1 MPKVTDAHRESRR
14 RQILDASIECF
25 AREGFHRTS
34 MTQIIAEAGV
44 SAGTIYLYFTS
55 KEEIVEAIAEERHA
69 LESALAS
76 SALAHPNTRQALHDL
91 AAGYLDWLSD
101 PLEQKRRRVT
111 VQVWAEALRNER
123 VAFIVRDGV
132 GQRHQIADF
141 LRERQDRGE
150 LIADVDADVLSRA
163 MLSLILGF
171 VLQQAWDPTLDV
183 DGYRTVLDA
192 MIDRF
197 LLVGR
202 STTSSDRRR
211 QPSVPAQRR
220 KQAIGG

>member
-1 MPKVTDAHRESRR
+1 MPRVTDAHRESRR
-14 RQILDASIECF
+14 RQILDASVECF
-25 AREGFHRTS
+25 AREGFHRSS
-34 MTQIIAEAGV
+34 MSQIIAEAGV

-76 SALAHPNTRQALHDL
+76 AALANPDTAQALHDL

-111 VQVWAEALRNER
+111 VQVWAEALRSER
-123 VAFIVRDGV
+123 VASIVRDGV
-132 GQRHQIADF
+132 GQRHQVADF
-141 LRERQDRGE
+141 VRERQQRGE
-150 LIADVDADVLSRA
+150 LIPSVDADALSRA

-183 DGYRTVLDA
+183 AGYRTVLDA
-192 MIDRF
+192 MIDQF
-197 LLVGR
+197 LLVNADE
-202 STTSSDRRR
+202 S
-211 QPSVPAQRR
+211 
-220 KQAIGG
+220 

>member
-1 MPKVTDAHRESRR
+1 MPRVSDAHRASRR

-34 MTQIIAEAGV
+34 MTQIITEAGV
-44 SAGTIYLYFTS
+44 STGTIYLYFAS

-69 LESALAS
+69 LESTLVSTALANPD
-76 SALAHPNTRQALHDL
+76 ARQALHDL
-91 AAGYLDWLSD
+91 AAGYLGWLSD

-123 VAFIVRDGV
+123 VAALVREGV
-132 GQRHQIADF
+132 GPRRQVADF
-141 LRERQDRGE
+141 VRQRQHRGE
-150 LIADVDADVLSRA
+150 LVGGVDADALSQV

-183 DGYRTVLDA
+183 TGYRTVLDA
-192 MIDRF
+192 MIDQF
-197 LLVGR
+197 LVTGR
-202 STTSSDRRR
+202 STR
-211 QPSVPAQRR
+211 
-220 KQAIGG
+220 

>member
-1 MPKVTDAHRESRR
+1 MPRVTDAHREARR

-34 MTQIIAEAGV
+34 MTQIIGEAGV

-55 KEEIVEAIAEERHA
+55 KEEIVEAIAEERHT

-76 SALAHPNTRQALHDL
+76 TALANLDTRQALHDL
-91 AAGYLDWLSD
+91 AGGYIDWLSD
-101 PLEQKRRRVT
+101 PMEQKRRRVT

-123 VAFIVRDGV
+123 VASIVRDGV

-141 LRERQDRGE
+141 VRERQRTGE
-150 LIADVDADVLSRA
+150 VVASVDADALSRA
-163 MLSLILGF
+163 MLSLVLGF

-183 DGYRTVLDA
+183 AGYRTVLDA
-192 MIDRF
+192 MIDQF
-197 LLVGR
+197 LLVDADKKAP
-202 STTSSDRRR
+202 DRRR
-211 QPSVPAQRR
+211 QTGHPVRR
-220 KQAIGG
+220 GKEAL

>member
-1 MPKVTDAHRESRR
+1 MPRVTDAHRESRR
-14 RQILDASIECF
+14 RQILDASVECF
-25 AREGFHRTS
+25 AREGFHRSS
-34 MTQIIAEAGV
+34 MAQIIAEAGV

-76 SALAHPNTRQALHDL
+76 AALANPDTAQALHDL

-111 VQVWAEALRNER
+111 VQVWAEALRSER
-123 VAFIVRDGV
+123 VASIVRDGV
-132 GQRHQIADF
+132 GQRHQVADF
-141 LRERQDRGE
+141 VRERQQRGE
-150 LIADVDADVLSRA
+150 LIPSVDADALSRA

-183 DGYRTVLDA
+183 AGYRTVLDA
-192 MIDRF
+192 MIDQF
-197 LLVGR
+197 LVVDR
-202 STTSSDRRR
+202 RKSSPDQRR
-211 QPSVPAQRR
+211 QPSHPARRR
-220 KQAIGG
+220 KDAI

>member
-1 MPKVTDAHRESRR
+1 
-14 RQILDASIECF
+14 
-25 AREGFHRTS
+25 
-34 MTQIIAEAGV
+34 
-44 SAGTIYLYFTS
+44 
-55 KEEIVEAIAEERHA
+55 
-69 LESALAS
+69 
-76 SALAHPNTRQALHDL
+76 
-91 AAGYLDWLSD
+91 
-101 PLEQKRRRVT
+101 VT

>member
-1 MPKVTDAHRESRR
+1 MTDAHRESRR
-14 RQILDASIECF
+14 RQILDASVECF
-25 AREGFHRTS
+25 AREGFHRSS
-34 MTQIIAEAGV
+34 MAQIIAEAGV

-76 SALAHPNTRQALHDL
+76 AALANPDTGQALHDL

-111 VQVWAEALRNER
+111 VQVWAEALRSER
-123 VAFIVRDGV
+123 VASIVRDGV
-132 GQRHQIADF
+132 GQRHQVADF
-141 LRERQDRGE
+141 VRERQQRGE
-150 LIADVDADVLSRA
+150 LIPSVDADALSRA

-183 DGYRTVLDA
+183 AGYRTVLDA
-192 MIDRF
+192 MIDQF
-197 LLVGR
+197 LVVDR
-202 STTSSDRRR
+202 RKSSPDQRR
-211 QPSVPAQRR
+211 QPSHPARRR
-220 KQAIGG
+220 KDAI

>member
-1 MPKVTDAHRESRR
+1 MPRVTNAHRESRR

-34 MTQIIAEAGV
+34 MALIIAEAGV

-55 KEEIVEAIAEERHA
+55 KEEIVEAIAEERHV

-76 SALAHPNTRQALHDL
+76 TALANPDTGEALHDL

-111 VQVWAEALRNER
+111 VQVWAEALRSER
-123 VAFIVRDGV
+123 VASIVGDGV
-132 GQRHQIADF
+132 GQRHQVADF
-141 LRERQDRGE
+141 VRERQHRGE
-150 LIADVDADVLSRA
+150 LIAGVDADALSRT

-171 VLQQAWDPTLDV
+171 VLQQAWDPMLDV

-197 LLVGR
+197 LLVDRGQA
-202 STTSSDRRR
+202 SANRRR
-211 QPSVPAQRR
+211 QTSRPVGRR
-220 KQAIGG
+220 KEAI

>member
-14 RQILDASIECF
+14 RQILDASIDCF

-76 SALAHPNTRQALHDL
+76 TALSNPDTRQALHDL
-91 AAGYLDWLSD
+91 ATGYLDWFSD

-123 VAFIVRDGV
+123 VASIVRDGV
-132 GQRHQIADF
+132 AQRHQIADF
-141 LRERQDRGE
+141 VRERQDRGE
-150 LIADVDADVLSRA
+150 LIADVDADALSRA

-171 VLQQAWDPTLDV
+171 VLQQAWDPTLDI
-183 DGYRTVLDA
+183 DGYRVVLGA
-192 MIDRF
+192 MIDQF
-197 LLVGR
+197 LLVDPGEVPPNRRPRPR
-202 STTSSDRRR
+202 SRVRT
-211 QPSVPAQRR
+211 Q
-220 KQAIGG
+220 KEAI